1 MNFEFIQSKQTFLEK
16 AQLFF
21 VHRILM
27 PLTPFLVRPKIASKN
42 VHEHAYGEHPDETLD
57 LIDPF
62 NKDTI
67 SPIPLVHIHGGG
79 WVAGSK
85 GQFYARPFLKFS
97 QAGFPI
103 VSINYPLAP
112 NTSHPDVLRSLLKA
126 MKWVHQKYPNGI
138 YLLGDSAGG
147 NLAMMVGL
155 MLTNPDSLNKI
166 IDQPTGDDYPE
177 VKKIAN
183 IYGINDRFSWI
194 EDGFPGAALFL
205 KSYAGSEALNPHF
218 HPKIPITPVEFT
230 EIHDLPPTFIIG
242 GENDPL
248 LRSSKL
254 LAEYLSKFST
264 DIRFSIF
271 EDAQHG
277 FFCFGKGCEELS
289 DDLLNFFLNKEK

>member
-1 MNFEFIQSKQTFLEK
+1 MNFEFIQSKQTWLEK
-16 AQLFF
+16 VQLFF

-27 PLTPFLVRPKIASKN
+27 PLTPFLVRPQIASKYIQ
-42 VHEHAYGEHPDETLD
+42 EFPYGNHPEETLD
-57 LIDPF
+57 VIEPLNRDS
-62 NKDTI
+62 I
-67 SPIPLVHIHGGG
+67 SSIPLVHIHGGG

-97 QAGFPI
+97 NAGFPI
-103 VSINYPLAP
+103 ISINYPLAP
-112 NTSHPDVLRSLLKA
+112 NATHPDLFRSLFKA
-126 MKWVHQKYPNGI
+126 MQWIHQKYPNGV

-155 MLTNPDSLNKI
+155 FLANPDSLNKVMECKAEN
-166 IDQPTGDDYPE
+166 TYPK

-205 KSYAGSEALNPHF
+205 KSYAGNDALNPNF
-218 HPKIPITPVEFT
+218 HPEIPITPIEFT
-230 EIHDLPPTFIIG
+230 PIHHLPPTFIIG

-254 LAEYLSKFST
+254 LAEYLSKFSNNV
-264 DIRFSIF
+264 RLSIF
-271 EDAQHG
+271 EEAQHG

-289 DDLLNFFLNKEK
+289 DDLLNFFRNNES